1 MQLWEEERG
10 APQEGR
16 QDRPADA
23 TPSGDPAAQARGE
36 TETAS
41 AWSVETRTVHGFKG
55 YDPVTG
61 AVSFP
66 IYQSAT
72 FRHPGLY
79 QTTGY
84 DYSRLQNP
92 TREEVE
98 LTVASLEGGRFG
110 FAYASGLAGI
120 SNLMRLFSPGDHLI
134 VSHDLYGG
142 TYRLFEEIYARYG
155 LSFTYVDTAVP
166 EAVEAALQPK
176 TAAIF
181 VETPSNPMM
190 FITDIRRMATIA
202 KAHHALL
209 IVDNTFLTPVCQRPL
224 GLGADVVVHSGTKYL
239 GGHNDTLA
247 GFLVTDDETLAERFH
262 LFQKSEGGVLAP
274 FDSWLILR
282 GIKTLALRVRRQE
295 ENALVL
301 AQWLKVHPAVE
312 RVFYPGLLEH
322 PGYAVNRAQA
332 SGAGGM
338 ISFSVKDS
346 AMVEQVLGRVRLILF
361 AESLG
366 GVETLITYPMVQ
378 THAAIPAELRER
390 IGVNDRLLRLSV
402 GIEAVE
408 DLVADLAQA
417 LG

>member
-1 MQLWEEERG
+1 MRER
-10 APQEGR
+10 
-16 QDRPADA
+16 DA
-23 TPSGDPAAQARGE
+23 TCRETVELPIQSLVEANHSNDPSQEAGKESDSS
-36 TETAS
+36 T
-41 AWSVETRTVHGFKG
+41 AWSVETRSVHGFKG
-55 YDPVTG
+55 YDPTTG
-61 AVSFP
+61 SVSFP

-98 LTVASLEGGRFG
+98 NTVASLEGGRFG

-155 LSFTYVDTAVP
+155 LTFTFVDTAVP
-166 EAVEAALQPK
+166 EAVEAALRPR

-190 FITDIRRMATIA
+190 FITDLRRMASLA
-202 KAHHALL
+202 KAHRALL
-209 IVDNTFLTPVCQRPL
+209 IVDNTFLTPICLRPL
-224 GLGADVVVHSGTKYL
+224 ELGADVVVHSGTKYL

-247 GFLVTDDETLAERFH
+247 GFLVTDDETLAERFR

-301 AQWLKVHPAVE
+301 ARWLKEQPAVE
-312 RVFYPGLLEH
+312 RVFYPGLPEH
-322 PGYAVNRAQA
+322 PGYGVNRSQA

-338 ISFSVKDS
+338 ISFAVKDP
-346 AMVEQVLGRVRLILF
+346 ALVEQVLGRVRLILF

-402 GIEAVE
+402 GIEAVG
-408 DLVADLAQA
+408 DLVADLEQA
-417 LG
+417 LA